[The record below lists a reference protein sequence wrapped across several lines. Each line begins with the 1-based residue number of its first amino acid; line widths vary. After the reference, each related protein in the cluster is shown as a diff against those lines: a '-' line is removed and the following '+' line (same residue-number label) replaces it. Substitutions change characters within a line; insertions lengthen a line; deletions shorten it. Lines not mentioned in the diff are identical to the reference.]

1 MKVTFTIEYNTCWG
15 ESLALVLND
24 VKYPMAWG
32 EGGKWSVTLNVR
44 AADLK
49 EYGYVVMRDGVIQRM
64 EWSSHS
70 SALPS
75 RSPKTIADKW
85 IDCPY
90 PGCPFVRRHQVE
102 KFDRPGFRGAGVVVP
117 VFSLRTSEDFG
128 IGEFCDLKAVV
139 DWAAAT
145 GLCIIQH
152 ITHHI
157 TPINHQTS
165 IIRSS
170 HVIYTV
176 CKHHMYT
183 SQHTIFIDAVVGNGR
198 NAQQFIISHF
208 RTICTNIWI
217 S

>member
-1 MKVTFTIEYNTCWG
+1 MIALSCKDSNFFVPLQKVHEMKVTFTIEYNTCWG

-49 EYGYVVMRDGVIQRM
+49 EYGYVVMREGVIQRM

-117 VFSLRTSEDFG
+117 VFSLRTSDS
-128 IGEFCDLKAVV
+128 
-139 DWAAAT
+139 
-145 GLCIIQH
+145 
-152 ITHHI
+152 
-157 TPINHQTS
+157 TPPASAEREQPS
-165 IIRSS
+165 PYS
-170 HVIYTV
+170 H
-176 CKHHMYT
+176 CAPP
-183 SQHTIFIDAVVGNGR
+183 TI
-198 NAQQFIISHF
+198 SE
-208 RTICTNIWI
+208 
-217 S
+217 